1 MFDLHRNDQ
10 VYTMVAEGEIAQLL
24 SQFSDAYVM
33 DVIDNSLANRFDY
46 NPVSAKPNIVASFE
60 MNFKDMLNRFPNDA
74 DNTISVRHETYQT
87 IINKICDTY
96 GLQYVGND
104 PDLFSI
110 AYNLYDFLVSG
121 YARNIITFFSR
132 YIYANKD
139 VLYSNMGLERYK
151 KSKDSATSY
160 IKKQYNDPIVA
171 TVIARTKDVI
181 YYISGFDIPIYQF
194 LTTVYDPGIANYIVQ
209 SIQPTGITNLFKDEF
224 CAKVL
229 ETPSLMTEIRAAI
242 QQMMEADL
250 NQKEFYDTAS
260 GMDASD
266 MNNDSD
272 TGEEG
277 DEPQQ

>member
-74 DNTISVRHETYQT
+74 DNTMSVRHETYQT

-132 YIYANKD
+132 YIYTNKD

-160 IKKQYNDPIVA
+160 IKKQYNDPVTA

-194 LTTVYDPGIANYIVQ
+194 LTAVYDPGIANYIAQ

-229 ETPSLMTEIRAAI
+229 ETPTLMTEIRAAI

-250 NQKEFYDTAS
+250 QPQMTADQIQFTLTDPPRNDNQ
-260 GMDASD
+260 
-266 MNNDSD
+266 
-272 TGEEG
+272 EG
-277 DEPQQ
+277 DESSNEH

>member
-74 DNTISVRHETYQT
+74 DNTMSVRHETYQT

-132 YIYANKD
+132 YIYTNKD

-160 IKKQYNDPIVA
+160 IKKQYNDPVTA

-194 LTTVYDPGIANYIVQ
+194 LTAVYDPGIANYIAQ

-229 ETPSLMTEIRAAI
+229 ETPTLMTEIRAAI

-250 NQKEFYDTAS
+250 QQQMIADQIQFTLTDPPRNDNQ
-260 GMDASD
+260 
-266 MNNDSD
+266 
-272 TGEEG
+272 EG
-277 DEPQQ
+277 DESSNEH